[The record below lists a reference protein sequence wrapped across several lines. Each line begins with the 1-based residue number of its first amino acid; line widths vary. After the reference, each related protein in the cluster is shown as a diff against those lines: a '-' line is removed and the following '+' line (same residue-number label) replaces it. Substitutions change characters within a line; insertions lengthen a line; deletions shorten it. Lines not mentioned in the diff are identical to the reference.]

1 MEKPNLHEILY
12 KVKSGTEDAVLG
24 VKGVA
29 DKGNKRK
36 IRREVFCIF

>member
-24 VKGVA
+24 VWLLAQPVKTVA
-29 DKGNKRK
+29 KL
-36 IRREVFCIF
+36 